1 MTPTLTAA
9 FKNFAKTHAR
19 SVDAMLGTMVVEPIF
34 RGRVKFW
41 LGECSQSPE
50 QIVNLE
56 SSAAA
61 VCDLIALQLCCYR
74 FSVVDHE
81 LILED
86 LGAAA
91 STLQA
96 LTDFL
101 KLVSMHDMCLAK
113 DLTAISHDY
122 ARQRLQKIKQII
134 SSRK

>member
-9 FKNFAKTHAR
+9 IKNYAIMHAR
-19 SVDAMLGTMVVEPIF
+19 SVDAMFETMAVEPIF

-41 LGECSQSPE
+41 LSECRQSPE
-50 QIVNLE
+50 LTVNLE
-56 SSAAA
+56 RSAAA

-74 FSVVDHE
+74 FSVVNHE

-86 LGAAA
+86 LGGAT

-122 ARQRLQKIKQII
+122 ARQRLRKIKQLILGL
-134 SSRK
+134 